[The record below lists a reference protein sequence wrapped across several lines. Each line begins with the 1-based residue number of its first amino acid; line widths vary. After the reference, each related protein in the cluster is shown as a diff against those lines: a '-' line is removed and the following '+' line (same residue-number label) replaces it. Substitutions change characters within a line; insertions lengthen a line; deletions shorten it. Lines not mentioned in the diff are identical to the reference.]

1 MNKTREGFTL
11 VEVVMALMI
20 LSVAILGM
28 QAMSGTMLRRI
39 TLSNTQMSAIQ
50 LAEDRLD
57 LIRLE
62 PNYAALPNYAADENP
77 VVGWPNFRR
86 ITSVVQ
92 TSTTTTNGTTDY
104 RKITVEV
111 RGPGGISPVIRSI
124 TIGAP

>member
-1 MNKTREGFTL
+1 MRVREGFTL
-11 VEVVMALMI
+11 IEVIMALMI

-28 QAMSGTMLRRI
+28 QAMSGQMVRRV
-39 TLSNTQMSAIQ
+39 TLSNTQLAAIQ

-62 PNYAALPNYAADENP
+62 PNYANLPTYVATESP
-77 VVGWPNFRR
+77 VTGWPNFVR
-86 ITSVVQ
+86 ITRVVR
-92 TSTTTTNGTTDY
+92 TLTTTTNGTTDY

-111 RGPGGISPVIRSI
+111 RGPGGIAPVIRSI